1 MCMSATMTRSFACR
15 LLSGFLFTGAL
26 TVPVMAWG
34 RTAQVHSGP
43 GPAFAKKFEIPSG
56 AHVRVGSCQTGWGH
70 HDWCKVAYRGK
81 NGFIHEGALKPL
93 GKHAIVAPVVAA
105 APAKMHKNPGSAAA
119 VIATLNK
126 GEQVNVAHCSK
137 GWLKGWC
144 RVNHNGHAGFVEA
157 SSLRRD

>member
-1 MCMSATMTRSFACR
+1 MTRYAAYI
-15 LLSGFLFTGAL
+15 LLSVLSMTYLLAMPTMAL
-26 TVPVMAWG
+26 G
-34 RTAQVHSGP
+34 RTAHVHAGP

-56 AHVRVGSCQTGWGH
+56 ATVKVGSCQTGWGH
-70 HDWCKVAYRGK
+70 HDWCKISYHGK
-81 NGFIHEGALKPL
+81 SGFIHEGALKPL
-93 GKHAIVAPVVAA
+93 GKHAIVAPIIASES
-105 APAKMHKNPGSAAA
+105 AKLHRNPGPAAT